1 MTTEFCKDRLALQW
15 LRQFLAAGK
24 EIRTGLAF
32 ELHENTLIQSPEI
45 CLDLAGLFHGL
56 GYQFGID
63 QFTLND
69 AALNLLEK
77 LKPAYIKVER
87 DYLEVF
93 DDPGKTDMV
102 LNAIFTITD
111 SLDIKLI
118 ATKIESEAQ
127 REVLAAR
134 NITCFQGR
142 GIAAIAALGNSH
154 E

>member
-1 MTTEFCKDRLALQW
+1 M
-15 LRQFLAAGK
+15 
-24 EIRTGLAF
+24 
-32 ELHENTLIQSPEI
+32 
-45 CLDLAGLFHGL
+45 FHGL
-56 GYQFGID
+56 GYKFGID

-69 AALNLLEK
+69 AALNLLKE

-102 LNAIFTITD
+102 MNAIFTITD

-127 REVLAAR
+127 RDALAAR
-134 NITCFQGR
+134 NITYFQGR
-142 GIAAIAALGNSH
+142 GVAEVAPLGNTD

>member
-1 MTTEFCKDRLALQW
+1 M
-15 LRQFLAAGK
+15 
-24 EIRTGLAF
+24 
-32 ELHENTLIQSPEI
+32 HENTLIQSPEI

-69 AALNLLEK
+69 TALNLLEK

-102 LNAIFTITD
+102 LNAIFTITG

-118 ATKIESEAQ
+118 ATKIESTAQ
-127 REVLAAR
+127 RDALAAR
-134 NITCFQGR
+134 NITYFQGR
-142 GIAAIAALGNSH
+142 GIAAIAPLGNAH